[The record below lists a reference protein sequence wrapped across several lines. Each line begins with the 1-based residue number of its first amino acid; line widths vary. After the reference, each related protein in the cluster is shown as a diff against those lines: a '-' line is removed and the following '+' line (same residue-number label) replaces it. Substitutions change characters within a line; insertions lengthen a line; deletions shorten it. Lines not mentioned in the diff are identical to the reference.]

1 MTAFA
6 GAQGLAMLSGRAV
19 LCCGLWCMRCVAMC
33 GASAHAQQLFEQL
46 VKLHALVVDAGQHG
60 SLVQLCAR
68 YQRFGWADARQH
80 RLRRRGLLRGLPCGL
95 PCWNFGCAFAVGR
108 RLQRRHGYSLCVR
121 FNRNVGGL
129 SGTTG
134 RWLANIGVGRWLGFM
149 GGARTGYRLHAEFR
163 ICVGSAGTGYWL
175 LIGVGGTETGCRI
188 CICISGT

>member
-1 MTAFA
+1 
-6 GAQGLAMLSGRAV
+6 MLSGRAV

-80 RLRRRGLLRGLPCGL
+80 RLRRRGLLCG
-95 PCWNFGCAFAVGR
+95 NFGCAFAVGR

-121 FNRNVGGL
+121 F
-129 SGTTG
+129 TG
-134 RWLANIGVGRWLGFM
+134 P
-149 GGARTGYRLHAEFR
+149 
-163 ICVGSAGTGYWL
+163 SAD
-175 LIGVGGTETGCRI
+175 
-188 CICISGT
+188 